1 MLQETIG
8 KIEARIKED
17 RSVNEEK
24 KMELLNLLSTLKTE
38 VSELSKTDA
47 EHARSIAG
55 FADLSIHEAMREEKK
70 PQLLTLSLKGLSAS
84 VEGFE
89 NSHPRLVKIVNSI
102 CLTLSNMGI

>member
-38 VSELSKTDA
+38 VSELSKDDA

-55 FADLSIHEAMREEKK
+55 FAEPVDPRGDARGKEAAAAY
-70 PQLLTLSLKGLSAS
+70 PL
-84 VEGFE
+84 VERAF
-89 NSHPRLVKIVNSI
+89 RI
-102 CLTLSNMGI
+102 CGRI